1 MYNRNPIGSGAPDF
15 AAMFAPP
22 VYTPPK
28 DATENNLS
36 SIAALQ
42 DPTGTLQRMQAEK
55 VIGAMADLKTDGI
68 DNIYRQ
74 RALDAINGFQQFATG
89 LYGKNTGLNRLTLDG
104 QQQLEQTQ
112 KARET
117 LTDLN
122 ALRGLS
128 ADYRKTI
135 DEAAQDFKSGT
146 ITREDYNRFVT
157 ELDGL
162 TSGAKSIGDLP
173 MAHAVYNRF
182 LMNKPEAYNLKKET
196 EFANQMFGLYK
207 QWNYTEGG
215 TMGRNPQNV
224 RRNIDNTF
232 PPGSQQWAI
241 LDSELSTRNFYPPS
255 AVTEDQRREFLTKA
269 SISGYNPKEV
279 GQSNSFNI
287 NNQYGGKDKINPV
300 TENKDGYTYHN
311 FSWVDAK
318 DIYGQYRGTYETVRV
333 APDGTAEVFLSQV
346 VNNEGK
352 PLDTSQDLPLTLRDA
367 GAKADP
373 NKAGGVWLPYTKSV
387 DAALQGNN
395 IITAGIGGKKAGYT
409 PPGEKVSGPRA
420 AAPKVDYVDS
430 SGTLWDGQMLLDAF
444 YRNVGHS
451 PSKAEWAEFLNNKG
465 LKPKQK

>member
-224 RRNIDNTF
+224 RRNIDNTL

-279 GQSNSFNI
+279 GQSTSI
-287 NNQYGGKDKINPV
+287 YNNYGVKNPV
-300 TENKDGYTYHN
+300 MANYTKEGNKTVWD
-311 FSWVDAK
+311 FPK
-318 DIYGQYRGTYETVRV
+318 RDI
-333 APDGTAEVFLSQV
+333 
-346 VNNEGK
+346 
-352 PLDTSQDLPLTLRDA
+352 
-367 GAKADP
+367 
-373 NKAGGVWLPYTKSV
+373 PYTK
-387 DAALQGNN
+387 D
-395 IITAGIGGKKAGYT
+395 
-409 PPGEKVSGPRA
+409 KVSGYLTA
-420 AAPKVDYVDS
+420 VYKEGDKWYGEFSVDQMVDS
-430 SGTLWDGQMLLDAF
+430 PNQSAFDFGVKKVKNRFGNDVYTVELDASDYSRVMAAGYQLEDGDKF
-444 YRNVGHS
+444 GWNTLRQQRDRKGK
-451 PSKAEWAEFLNNKG
+451 SKDSYKSEAQQLG
-465 LKPKQK
+465 L